1 MQTKIIKPNKKKKN
15 FVSKRIKQCH
25 PNEVL
30 KSTVLAAKHLNSLKK
45 VKVDRQKVIRAYK
58 LKEKKKLV
66 KDNAHIHVNQS
77 HNLKNNRLE
86 EEISG
91 KNIPDDNLNGT
102 EKKKKCTNI
111 KNEYDG
117 EQRKKKKKDCRGLNK
132 KNGKGLGKKDGKRL
146 FKKDGKGL
154 GKKDSKGSRTG
165 WRIPACILE
174 IVPEQ
179 IPRLVLKKYLSF
191 YNKK

>member
-15 FVSKRIKQCH
+15 IVSKRIKQCH

-30 KSTVLAAKHLNSLKK
+30 KSKLIAAKPFNSIKK
-45 VKVDRQKVIRAYK
+45 VKVHRQKKIRAYK

-66 KDNAHIHVNQS
+66 KDNANIYNVNQS
-77 HNLKNNRLE
+77 HNLKNDRLE

-91 KNIPDDNLNGT
+91 KIKPDDNPNGT
-102 EKKKKCTNI
+102 ETKKKCTNIELI

-117 EQRKKKKKDCRGLNK
+117 EHSKKTKKDCRGLKK
-132 KNGKGLGKKDGKRL
+132 KNGTGLGKKDG
-146 FKKDGKGL
+146 
-154 GKKDSKGSRTG
+154 KGSRTG

-179 IPRLVLKKYLSF
+179 IPRLVFKNKYYPIIGSSVVFLSEP
-191 YNKK
+191 